1 MDEINTKIGY
11 LIKEIRLSKSMS
23 QVDVANGV
31 MHQTNYSKFELGQ
44 IEISYQK
51 LREILLNIDMD
62 ITEFNYLYYEDNKSQ
77 KEKII
82 REFNSLTFIDNKKIN
97 GIIQEIKNY
106 LSVQNDLLL
115 KDILNVSKALLAIQN
130 EDYDKASEYGNL
142 VWDRL
147 EKLDSWYLSDIKLI
161 NNILFAFPIET
172 AQHIAEFALK
182 QGEKYINHSN
192 YDNVFLPIKFNLV
205 QLLLH
210 RKMTMK
216 AEITNDEMLSTFT
229 EKNYYIQISICLLR
243 KSMIR
248 LHYKDMEYAEELK
261 KEAYE
266 ISKVMKNQSLREK
279 LLTEEKKIR
288 NMLVN

>member
-1 MDEINTKIGY
+1 MNTKIGY

-23 QVDVANGV
+23 QVDVADGV
-31 MHQTNYSKFELGQ
+31 MHQTNYSKFELGK

-51 LREILLNIDMD
+51 LHEILLNMDMD
-62 ITEFNYLYYEDNKSQ
+62 IAEFNYLYYHDNESQ

-106 LSVQNDLLL
+106 LSVQNDVLL
-115 KDILNVSKALLAIQN
+115 KDILSVSKALLAIQN
-130 EDYDKASEYGNL
+130 EDYNEASKYGNL
-142 VWDRL
+142 VWGRL

-182 QGEKYINHSN
+182 QGEKYIPYSK
-192 YDNVFLPIKFNLV
+192 YENVFLPIKFNLV
-205 QLLLH
+205 QLLLR
-210 RKMTMK
+210 RKMTKK
-216 AEITNDEMLSTFT
+216 AEIINDEMLNTFI

-248 LHYKDMEYAEELK
+248 LHHKDIEYAEELK
-261 KEAYE
+261 REAYE
-266 ISKVMKNQSLREK
+266 ISKVMKNQSLRNK
-279 LLTEEKKIR
+279 LLSEEKSIR
-288 NMLVN
+288 TMLVN